1 MKKNIFIFTRCY
13 WTFVNFR
20 SELVNRINKEKYTV
34 YVCMDFDGKTKK
46 YLEKNI
52 MEFTLKI

>member
-34 YVCMDFDGKTKK
+34 YVCMDFDGKTK
-46 YLEKNI
+46 NI
-52 MEFTLKI
+52 